1 MKQRLVVMDKREEI
15 RRLIISLLAKI
26 TDEQTL
32 ERIYTFV
39 NQIFCRR

>member
-1 MKQRLVVMDKREEI
+1 MIGMEKHEEI
-15 RRLIISLLAKI
+15 RRLIISLLWKI

-39 NQIFCRR
+39 NQIFCGK